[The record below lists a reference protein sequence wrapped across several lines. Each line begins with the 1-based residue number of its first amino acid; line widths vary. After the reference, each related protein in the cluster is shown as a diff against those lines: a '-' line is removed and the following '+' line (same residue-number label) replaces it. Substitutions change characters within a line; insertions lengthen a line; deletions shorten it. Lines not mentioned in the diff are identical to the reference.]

1 METFVKTGDPAEIWG
16 EALSL
21 AELAEATPHGGAPV
35 VPLLSTAADHDRG
48 VIREERLRSVRAT
61 ALAAREFGARLARTH
76 AWDPSGHRI
85 FGQAPGSAIPASNTI
100 SPDSPAEPGK
110 AAPSTA
116 DRSRRIRLGSWDLP
130 VVPADFPTRSF
141 GEFYAADRIE
151 PYLGPA
157 RDNCALDASGTHAL
171 ERLCERLRDGTF
183 DSPQPA
189 LVHSPAALLHG
200 DLWSG
205 NVMWTERGGMLIDPV
220 SHGGH
225 AETDLATLTVF
236 RAPFAEEI
244 YAGYNEVSPLASGW
258 QHRIGLH
265 SLHILI
271 LHAALFGG
279 SYGAETLAAARPYL

>member
-205 NVMWTERGGMLIDPV
+205 NVMWTERGG
-220 SHGGH
+220 
-225 AETDLATLTVF
+225 
-236 RAPFAEEI
+236 
-244 YAGYNEVSPLASGW
+244 
-258 QHRIGLH
+258 
-265 SLHILI
+265 
-271 LHAALFGG
+271 
-279 SYGAETLAAARPYL
+279 

>member
-35 VPLLSTAADHDRG
+35 VPLLSTAAEHDRG

-85 FGQAPGSAIPASNTI
+85 FGQAPGGAANLST
-100 SPDSPAEPGK
+100 

-171 ERLCERLRDGTF
+171 ERLCERLRDGDF

-244 YAGYNEVSPLASGW
+244 YAGYNEVSQLASGW

>member
-1 METFVKTGDPAEIWG
+1 METFAKTGDPAEIWG

-21 AELAEATPHGGAPV
+21 AELAEATPSGGAPV
-35 VPLLSTAADHDRG
+35 VALLSTAADHDRG
-48 VIREERLRSVRAT
+48 ILREERLRSVRPT
-61 ALAAREFGARLARTH
+61 AVAAREFGARLARTP
-76 AWDPSGHRI
+76 AWDPTGHRV
-85 FGQAPGSAIPASNTI
+85 FGQAPGGAADLST
-100 SPDSPAEPGK
+100 
-110 AAPSTA
+110 AAPPTA
-116 DRSRRIRLGSWDLP
+116 NRSRPIRLGSWDLP
-130 VVPADFPTRSF
+130 VVPANSPARSF

-151 PYLGPA
+151 PYLRPA
-157 RDNCALDASGTHAL
+157 RDNGALEASGSRAL
-171 ERLCERLRDGTF
+171 EQLCERLRTGAF

-189 LVHSPAALLHG
+189 LVRSPAALLHG

-205 NVMWTERGGMLIDPV
+205 NVMWTERGGVLIDPV

-236 RAPFAEEI
+236 RAPFVEDI

>member
-21 AELAEATPHGGAPV
+21 AELAEATPSGGAPV
-35 VPLLSTAADHDRG
+35 VPLLSTAAEHDRG

-61 ALAAREFGARLARTH
+61 AVAAREFGARLARTH

-85 FGQAPGSAIPASNTI
+85 FGQAPGGAAAPST
-100 SPDSPAEPGK
+100 

-130 VVPADFPTRSF
+130 VVPADFPARSF

-171 ERLCERLRDGTF
+171 ERLCERLRDGAF

-258 QHRIGLH
+258 PHRIGLH